1 MRPLRFMAAGN
12 YSHMVSYPAWH
23 HCVSTSAGNFYEFV
37 KISFLFGII
46 G

>member
-1 MRPLRFMAAGN
+1 MGSLHFMAAGN
-12 YSHMVSYPAWH
+12 FPHMLSYPAWH
-23 HCVSTSAGNFYEFV
+23 HCVSTSAGNFYESV